1 MNALLQWIEE
11 RTGLG
16 EAWQRS
22 ANRPVAGRACPCN
35 AWPAVILFTFLV
47 LAITGLVVFM
57 YYSASDQSAWESVY
71 YLQHEVAGGWL
82 LRAMH
87 HYAAHVLLVLV
98 GLYLLQMIVTRACRA
113 PRELVFWAVLGMGL
127 VTLALHLTGDLL
139 AWDRNSYSATH
150 VRVSFLRLLPLVGD
164 DLFKVPVGGP
174 GPGFGHLTLPRFLAL
189 HVCCFGGGLLALIAV
204 HWWLAWRA
212 EHKVAQTAEQTTPFW
227 PNQAMINA
235 VACLVVMAVILG
247 LSLSHAPE
255 GAPLGSPADPDPAAK
270 FDAARPEW
278 AFLGLYELAHL
289 FGEWFPWAWEG
300 IPIFVVPGLV
310 VCVGLAMPFLAR
322 TKGGH
327 YFNVAFAVLLLVA
340 MVGLSLNSRARDAAD
355 EAQQAAI
362 AEEEMLAARVVDLAQ
377 GTGGIPPE
385 GALWLLSGDPKTRGP
400 KLYEQH
406 CASCHPHVD
415 AEGQGIPCEEP
426 SAPNLYGF
434 ATREWMAGWLD
445 PETVASPGRFGNTAL
460 AKGKMVN
467 FIKETMSELEDDEKQ
482 DVRRIAMVLSSQAGL
497 PAQAAADARDAKKI
511 QAAAELL
518 LDYGCTDC
526 HKFRDEG
533 SLGDAPDLTG
543 YGSPEWTAAVIGNP
557 AHPRFYGEKNDR
569 MPAYAEEDILTAR
582 QIEVIANWLRG
593 DWYEPEAEGIGQ

>member
-16 EAWQRS
+16 DAWQRS
-22 ANRPVAGRACPCN
+22 ANRPVPGPACPCN
-35 AWPAVILFTFLV
+35 AWPAMILFTFLV

-57 YYSASDQSAWESVY
+57 YYSANDQSAWESVY

-127 VTLALHLTGDLL
+127 VTLGLHLTGDLL

-164 DLFKVPVGGP
+164 DLFKVAVGGP

-204 HWWLAWRA
+204 HWWLARRA
-212 EHKVAQTAEQTTPFW
+212 ERKVAETAEQTTSFW

-247 LSLSHAPE
+247 LSLSR
-255 GAPLGSPADPDPAAK
+255 APLGSPADPDPAAK

-300 IPIFVVPGLV
+300 IPIFMLPGLA

-322 TKGGH
+322 TNGGH
-327 YFNVAFAVLLLVA
+327 YFNIAFAVLVLVA

-377 GTGGIPPE
+377 GAGGIPPE

-415 AEGQGIPCEEP
+415 SNGQGIPSEEP

-445 PETVASPGRFGNTAL
+445 PETIVGPDYFGNTKF
-460 AKGKMVN
+460 AKGDMVGHVKN
-467 FIKETMSELEDDEKQ
+467 ALSELEDDEKEEIRQ
-482 DVRRIAMVLSSQAGL
+482 IAALLSAEAKLPSQSGIDASDAEMIKEAG
-497 PAQAAADARDAKKI
+497 
-511 QAAAELL
+511 ELL
-518 LDYGCTDC
+518 DLYGCLDC
-526 HKFRDEG
+526 HKFHDEG
-533 SLGDAPDLTG
+533 SAGGGPELTG
-543 YGSPEWTAAVIGNP
+543 YGSLEWTAAIIANP
-557 AHPRFYGEKNDR
+557 AHKRFYGDQNDR

-593 DWYEPEAEGIGQ
+593 DWYEPERED